1 MKNAEVSF
9 TGFITTKITVP
20 VSEHS
25 TDPVGDAYREA
36 RRQLQR
42 GHWYSLKLMIWIFLV
57 FSMTEP
63 TQCLNE
69 EGEENNG

>member
-36 RRQLQR
+36 RRQLQ
-42 GHWYSLKLMIWIFLV
+42 KEALV
-57 FSMTEP
+57 FAEVDDLDIFGVQYDGTYTMFE
-63 TQCLNE
+63 
-69 EGEENNG
+69 